1 MAVDGLARRFTT
13 ASAVATMGL
22 LVCACEAPG
31 TNDYNPPPLPEGGG
45 GADASTGPVSL
56 PFLVSEQ
63 FEPTG
68 AMGDSP
74 TNIMGVSI
82 SSDSSQC
89 LQPRVTGAQGTCFTF
104 AWKPVILT
112 GQTSAWAGLYWQ
124 YPGGNWG
131 TSPGLPIKPGATR
144 VTFAAAGVQGGE
156 QVQFIV
162 GGINT
167 TASDAGLA
175 YADTFKATKLVTLTK
190 AWQTFEIPL
199 NGAKYTD
206 VLGGFAWAI
215 TAGGTGRLSFYVD
228 DIEWQP

>member
-1 MAVDGLARRFTT
+1 MAVAGRASRLALGLGG
-13 ASAVATMGL
+13 AVAMGL
-22 LVCACEAPG
+22 LVSACAAPG

-45 GADASTGPVSL
+45 VDASAGPVQL
-56 PFLVSEQ
+56 PFVVSEQ

-89 LQPRVTGAQGTCFTF
+89 LQPRVSGAQGTCFTF
-104 AWKPVILT
+104 AWKPVILPM
-112 GQTSAWAGLYWQ
+112 QTSAWAGLYWQ

-131 TSPGLPIKPGATR
+131 MQAGLPIQPGATK

-175 YADTFKATKLVTLTK
+175 HADTFKATKLVTLTK
-190 AWQTFEIPL
+190 AWQKVEIPL
-199 NGAKYTD
+199 NGAKYSD

-215 TAGGTGRLSFYVD
+215 TAGGTGRLSFYLD
-228 DIEWQP
+228 DIQWQP